1 MCCDCSVFIRSVL
14 LVLLWHGRG
23 RQSSFSVSATSTDG
37 LPIPPGRVACESS
50 RFFVSPFFVQMISVA
65 LSKYLSITSNITPWH
80 RLLGVDPLKSPP
92 TCRCVRGA
100 GTTCFSRFLSLR
112 YATPPNSNA
121 LLRFVIKAT
130 PRGGGLGGRVVRL
143 VSVSIC

>member
-1 MCCDCSVFIRSVL
+1 MSVTYRARLYCCFLCMCCDCSVLIRSLL

-23 RQSSFSVSATSTDG
+23 RQSSFSVNATSTDG
-37 LPIPPGRVACESS
+37 LPIPPGRVACEPSM
-50 RFFVSPFFVQMISVA
+50 FLVSPFFLRMIVVA

-100 GTTCFSRFLSLR
+100 GIPCCGRFLSLR
-112 YATPPNSNA
+112 YAAPPNSTTLCFA
-121 LLRFVIKAT
+121 
-130 PRGGGLGGRVVRL
+130 
-143 VSVSIC
+143 S